1 MEAEEIRNMVAL
13 ARRRRWLLIFGI
25 ILWITSGVVF
35 MYSLLKTTNIP
46 IYQGDGKYI
55 NNRVPILDSNPL
67 LYYGAFFLI
76 LGIGTAFLVISQR
89 CMRSA
94 VLLYLKK
101 SITDI
106 SYNEYMTAKGNIL
119 KWMKEGVPEN
129 V

>member
-1 MEAEEIRNMVAL
+1 MEADEIRNMVAL
-13 ARRRRWLLIFGI
+13 ARRKRWLLIAGI

-46 IYQGDGKYI
+46 IYQGNGKYI
-55 NNRVPILDSNPL
+55 NNRFPILDSDPL

-119 KWMKEGVPEN
+119 KWMKEGVPEY